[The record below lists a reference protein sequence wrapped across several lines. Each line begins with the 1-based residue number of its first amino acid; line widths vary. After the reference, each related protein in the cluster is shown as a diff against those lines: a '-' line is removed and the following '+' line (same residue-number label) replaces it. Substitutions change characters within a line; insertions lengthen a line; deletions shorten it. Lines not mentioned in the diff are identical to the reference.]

1 MESKMIP
8 TNLTVEHLL
17 AILQEGTKDIYI
29 INKGQFEFLLQPDG
43 QTFIENNV
51 GIAIL
56 QDFRKN
62 LKIFPKNKKIKI
74 LEYAEV
80 WN

>member
-1 MESKMIP
+1 MANKMIP
-8 TNLTVEHLL
+8 TDLTVEQLL

-29 INKGQFEFLLQPDG
+29 INKGQFEFLLQHDG
-43 QTFIENNV
+43 QTFIDNKGE
-51 GIAIL
+51 IAIL
-56 QDFRKN
+56 QNFRQN
-62 LKIFPKNKKIKI
+62 LRIFPKNKKIKI

>member
-8 TNLTVEHLL
+8 TNLTVEQLL
-17 AILQEGTKDIYI
+17 
-29 INKGQFEFLLQPDG
+29 
-43 QTFIENNV
+43 
-51 GIAIL
+51 AIL

>member
-1 MESKMIP
+1 MANKMIP
-8 TNLTVEHLL
+8 TNLTVEQLL

-29 INKGQFEFLLQPDG
+29 INKGQFEFLLQHDG
-43 QTFIENNV
+43 QTFIDNN
-51 GIAIL
+51 GEIAIL

-74 LEYAEV
+74 LEYGAD